1 MAANR
6 CELVPDSG
14 TNVQQFGIAHARS
27 ACRRSP
33 ATQPHAPTP
42 YDDSAADALVLVEAV
57 IEAGFF
63 ESELESE
70 LDESELDESELD
82 ESELFFLASAD
93 SLSSRARFFEP

>member
-14 TNVQQFGIAHARS
+14 TNPQQFGIAHARR
-27 ACRRSP
+27 ARRRSP

-42 YDDSAADALVLVEAV
+42 YDDSAAGALVFAV
-57 IEAGFF
+57 VEAGFF
-63 ESELESE
+63 ESE